1 MKTALQTQS
10 KPQKT
15 NSVATV
21 QAGLLQRKCACGG
34 SPGVAG
40 ECAGCSEKR
49 LSGLQ
54 TKLAVSQPGDEYEHE
69 ADRMADQVMRMSV
82 PSLAAVG
89 SGYAATRSI
98 QRKPQG
104 ESTEWAG
111 EPLVNNV
118 ISSPGQP
125 LDPTTRAFFEPRFGH
140 GFGRVRVHADDRAA
154 ESARAVHARA
164 YTVGEHVVF
173 AAKQFSP
180 ASTDGRRLLAH
191 ELTHVIQ
198 QGAADGTR
206 VPEEESETGDSTRPK
221 DGMTSADETVGDVSR
236 LATPKLSAGL
246 KLQRAACP
254 CCADSISI
262 TNINRIDDATKMG
275 HSFDTHMGLSY
286 PATGPSGSCTLEW
299 WEKTNVPAITGHV
312 ADTWTDMFQLMGGAS
327 FGTWTNR
334 LENCGTS
341 TLVVDTDPP
350 TLAKTPGRTV
360 TRTLEF
366 RIVTNSMPP
375 TSDGGCAA
383 ASQQVTATQVLK
395 MVNGVPDWAASSFTT
410 P

>member
-1 MKTALQTQS
+1 MKAALQTQA
-10 KPQKT
+10 KPQT
-15 NSVATV
+15 TTAVATV
-21 QAGLLQRKCACGG
+21 QPGLLQRKCACGKA
-34 SPGVAG
+34 PGVAG

-69 ADRMADQVMRMSV
+69 ADRMADQVMRMSD
-82 PSLAAVG
+82 PSPAAVS
-89 SGYAATRSI
+89 SGNAATRSI
-98 QRKPQG
+98 QRKPQSEG
-104 ESTEWAG
+104 TESAG
-111 EPLVNNV
+111 EPLVNNI

-125 LDPTTRAFFEPRFGH
+125 LDPATRAFFEPRFGH
-140 GFGRVRVHADDRAA
+140 DFGRVRVHADDRAA
-154 ESARAVHARA
+154 ESASAVHARA

-173 AAKQFSP
+173 GAKQFSP
-180 ASTDGRRLLAH
+180 GSTDGRRLLAH

-206 VPEEESETGDSTRPK
+206 VPEDDSETGDSTRQE

-236 LATPKLSAGL
+236 TATPKLSAGL
-246 KLQRAACP
+246 MLQRAACP

-262 TNINRIDDATKMG
+262 TNINRIDDATHMG
-275 HSFDTHMGLSY
+275 HSFDTNMGLEY

-299 WEKTNVPAITGHV
+299 WEKTNVPAIPGHV
-312 ADTWTDMFQLMGGAS
+312 ANTWTDMFQLMGGAS

-334 LENCGTS
+334 NEDCGTS
-341 TLVVDTDPP
+341 TQVVDTDPP
-350 TLAKTPGRTV
+350 KLGKTPGRTV

-366 RIVTNSMPP
+366 RIRVNSMPP

-383 ASQQVTATQVLK
+383 AFQEVTATQVLK
-395 MVNGVPDWAASSFTT
+395 MVSGVPDWGASSFTT